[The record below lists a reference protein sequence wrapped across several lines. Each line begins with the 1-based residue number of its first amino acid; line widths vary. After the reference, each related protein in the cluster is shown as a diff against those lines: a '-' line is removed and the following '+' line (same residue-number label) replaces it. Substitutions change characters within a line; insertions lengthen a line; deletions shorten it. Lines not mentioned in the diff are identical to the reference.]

1 MAGYQG
7 LFKLLQRA
15 ISKSLMP
22 LSVRTAEQLIF
33 VFQILLTTKSL
44 PQTPSSRLLAEVET
58 IVAGRP
64 LTETE
69 PFGRFLSYKNSAG
82 STASPLR

>member
-33 VFQILLTTKSL
+33 CISDTSDDEIATTNPKFT
-44 PQTPSSRLLAEVET
+44 TPC
-58 IVAGRP
+58 
-64 LTETE
+64 
-69 PFGRFLSYKNSAG
+69 
-82 STASPLR
+82 